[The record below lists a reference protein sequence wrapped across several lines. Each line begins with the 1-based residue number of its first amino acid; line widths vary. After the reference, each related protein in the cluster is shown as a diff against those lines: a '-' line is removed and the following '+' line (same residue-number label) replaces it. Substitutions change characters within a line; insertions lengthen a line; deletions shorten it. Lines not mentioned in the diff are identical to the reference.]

1 MGCGFLFYFL
11 FFNQWWWLVEVGV
24 GVGVGSKEEMVAVVW
39 VRGERDGKEDRER
52 GESKN
57 NIYIYIFK

>member
-1 MGCGFLFYFL
+1 M
-11 FFNQWWWLVEVGV
+11 EVGV

-57 NIYIYIFK
+57 NIYIYLNEVLKK